1 VKNISALLLLL
12 FERTWVLVR
21 VCLSMQEAGLGSL
34 DVMAIKGR
42 CDLFVIFYSILL
54 GYEVSL
60 QKAHVLKPCFPAKC
74 CYLGRF

>member
-1 VKNISALLLLL
+1 
-12 FERTWVLVR
+12 
-21 VCLSMQEAGLGSL
+21 MQEAGLGSL